1 MIIVYNK
8 FLNSGLNSWVTCI
21 MSVHYVPYM
30 TPGTLMQSEV
40 MRSDLVSC
48 SAIMSG
54 RVIDLEMVPVV
65 KKELT

>member
-1 MIIVYNK
+1 MYNK
-8 FLNSGLNSWVTCI
+8 FLKSGLNSCVTFI
-21 MSVHYVPYM
+21 TSVHYVPYL

-40 MRSDLVSC
+40 MMRSDPVSC

-65 KKELT
+65 KKEVT